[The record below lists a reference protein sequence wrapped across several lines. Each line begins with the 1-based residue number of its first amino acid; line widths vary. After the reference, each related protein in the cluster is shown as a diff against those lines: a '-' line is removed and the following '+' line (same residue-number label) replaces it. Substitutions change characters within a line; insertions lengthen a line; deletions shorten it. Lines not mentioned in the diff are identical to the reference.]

1 MTDLE
6 LIQMYTTNLK
16 KDLSE
21 DNIDLHF
28 ARVEAKSILT
38 KAIMLLEKTNETDA
52 NYNTITELLVEIKK
66 MIESISHNIE
76 IQDKQENFKNSF

>member
-6 LIQMYTTNLK
+6 LIKMYFKNLQ
-16 KDLSE
+16 KDLRE

-38 KAIMLLEKTNETDA
+38 KTLMLLEKTKETDV
-52 NYNTITELLVEIKK
+52 NYNTIVELLVEIKR
-66 MIESISHNIE
+66 MIDSISHNIE
-76 IQDKQENFKNSF
+76 I